1 MYSRVHSV
9 RKLASPLAPLEGNF
23 ENGTK
28 AELLYQLWIHASSCP
43 NLCRPWQNPI
53 SYWKAHILSVSVLIR
68 AEGSSPSSRK
78 KRCNMLLKNQNT
90 KKTYRSSSFHTLTKK
105 VHHKAINPKP
115 IFKLCWFLSF
125 SGFSPLG
132 NLAALLDLSNIW
144 QHFCYAALRV
154 VGGILQGIWHFVV
167 VGLDSGEEIHGLWF
181 AFKCRGRFL
190 DALQVRTAVSP
201 AAQGM
206 EAR

>member
-1 MYSRVHSV
+1 MQYVTEKSKYEKKPTAVVVSTHS
-9 RKLASPLAPLEGNF
+9 
-23 ENGTK
+23 
-28 AELLYQLWIHASSCP
+28 Q
-43 NLCRPWQNPI
+43 
-53 SYWKAHILSVSVLIR
+53 
-68 AEGSSPSSRK
+68 
-78 KRCNMLLKNQNT
+78 
-90 KKTYRSSSFHTLTKK
+90 KK

-206 EAR
+206 GARSAPRSSFILAKKWLSNATMDTSYLEPTGESVKRTEVGVELYQNAVRY